1 MITDNLNNAGI
12 YTALGERIHTA
23 LEFLKN
29 TDFSEIQDGRIEIQG
44 DEIYAM
50 IQRYETKPREQG
62 KWEAHRKYIDIQF
75 LAEGEEF
82 IGVTNTAELEITE
95 PYSPET
101 DVMFLDGNNGD
112 FITLSKDKFVLLYP
126 QDAHMPC
133 ITIDNKPSPVAK
145 IVIKV
150 LA

>member
-1 MITDNLNNAGI
+1 MITDSLKNSDS
-12 YTALGERIHTA
+12 YTALGERIATA

-29 TDFSEIQDGRIEIQG
+29 TDFSKIPDGKIEIRN
-44 DEIYAM
+44 DEIFAM

-75 LAEGEEF
+75 LAEGTEL
-82 IGVTNTAELEITE
+82 IGAHNVDDLKITE
-95 PYSPET
+95 PYSPEN
-101 DVMFLDGNNGD
+101 DVMFLDGNGGN
-112 FITLSKDKFVLLYP
+112 FITLSSDKFVLLYP

-133 ITIDNKPSPVAK
+133 ITASKPSNVTKVVVK
-145 IVIKV
+145 I

>member
-1 MITDNLNNAGI
+1 MITDTLKNAGS
-12 YTALGERIHTA
+12 YTALGERIVAA

-29 TDFSEIQDGRIEIQG
+29 TDFSKIPDGKIEITG
-44 DEIYAM
+44 DEIFAM

-75 LAEGEEF
+75 LAEGSEL
-82 IGVTNTAELEITE
+82 IGVHNIDDLEITE
-95 PYSPET
+95 PYSPEN
-101 DVMFLDGNNGD
+101 DLLFLDGNNGD
-112 FITLSKDKFVLLYP
+112 FIILSKDKFVLLYP

-133 ITIDNKPSPVAK
+133 ITAKKPSKVTK
-145 IVIKV
+145 IVVKI

>member
-1 MITDNLNNAGI
+1 MIADTLNNAKS
-12 YTALGERIHTA
+12 YTALGARIATA
-23 LEFLKN
+23 LEFLRK
-29 TDFSEIQDGRIEIQG
+29 TDFSKIPDGKIEIQG

-75 LAEGEEF
+75 LAEGEEL
-82 IGVTNTAELEITE
+82 IGVHNVNDLEITE
-95 PYSPET
+95 PYSPEN

-112 FITLSKDKFVLLYP
+112 FITLSKDKFILLYP

-133 ITIDNKPSPVAK
+133 ITTNTPSNVTK
-145 IVIKV
+145 IVIKI

>member
-1 MITDNLNNAGI
+1 MITDTLNNAKI
-12 YTALGERIHTA
+12 YTALGERITTA
-23 LEFLKN
+23 LEFLEN
-29 TDFSEIQDGRIEIQG
+29 TDFSKIPDGKIEICG
-44 DEIYAM
+44 DEIFAM

-75 LAEGEEF
+75 LAEGSEL
-82 IGVTNTAELEITE
+82 IGVHNIDDLEITE
-95 PYSPET
+95 PYSPEN
-101 DVMFLDGNNGD
+101 DLLFLDGNNGD

-133 ITIDNKPSPVAK
+133 ITAKKPSKVTK
-145 IVIKV
+145 IVVKI